1 MGSDHES
8 TQERRRKAHADLRAL
23 TLQPLMRGSLYERR
37 RKCGRK
43 NCACAMDPDAVHRG
57 WFLTVQLDG
66 RTCGLHVRPEDLE
79 RVRAA
84 VAAYERLWLAVN
96 ELTACEVSDLR
107 RESRERRRTRRRRAD
122 GA

>member
-1 MGSDHES
+1 MTSDHQA
-8 TQERRRKAHADLRAL
+8 TQQRRRKAHADLRAL
-23 TLQPLMRGSLYERR
+23 TFEPLMRGSPYERS

-43 NCACAMDPDAVHRG
+43 NCACAKDPEALHRG
-57 WFLTVQLDG
+57 WYLTVQLDG
-66 RTCGLHVRPEDLE
+66 RTWGLHVRPEDVE

-84 VAAYERLWLAVN
+84 VAAYERLWSAVN

-107 RESRERRRTRRRRAD
+107 RESRERRRARRRSAD